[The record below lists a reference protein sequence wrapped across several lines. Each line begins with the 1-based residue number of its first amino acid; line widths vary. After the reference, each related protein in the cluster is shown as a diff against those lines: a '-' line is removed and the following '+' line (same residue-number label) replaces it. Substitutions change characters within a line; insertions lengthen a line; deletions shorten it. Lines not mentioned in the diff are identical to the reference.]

1 MARLPK
7 YVFRRA
13 NGSYRY
19 KRNVPKHLLPLI
31 GKETLYRQLGD
42 TLQEALRTLPRVHA
56 EIEDLF
62 RGEDNTPSS
71 ERALR
76 IIKASLGTEIAGWVE
91 AGIVPEYSQE
101 EAELNDLGRSL
112 EGKLPKDIVRQIYSG
127 KLIKEPLTL
136 SKALDEY
143 EAYKLDGSPKDREV
157 ISRNAKVKQDLKAA
171 LSKVK
176 LEVIPLL

>member
-19 KRNVPKHLLPLI
+19 KRNVPKDLLPLI

-76 IIKASLGTEIAGWVE
+76 IIKASLGTEIAG
-91 AGIVPEYSQE
+91 
-101 EAELNDLGRSL
+101 
-112 EGKLPKDIVRQIYSG
+112 
-127 KLIKEPLTL
+127 
-136 SKALDEY
+136 
-143 EAYKLDGSPKDREV
+143 
-157 ISRNAKVKQDLKAA
+157 
-171 LSKVK
+171 
-176 LEVIPLL
+176 